1 MIYLKE
7 FKIPKDSWVDCY
19 FSCPCA
25 AGRHGFCPSDLPR
38 NMPTVCKNSHLNTWY
53 PWNTLYNR
61 GLREFSFE
69 DITILYGGNG
79 SGKTTLLN
87 IIAQCL
93 QFVNRFI
100 AGFGRVL
107 ALGRVAERGFRGGG
121 Q

>member
-19 FSCPCA
+19 FSCTCA
-25 AGRHGFCPSDLPR
+25 AGRHGGCPSDLPR

-69 DITILYGGNG
+69 DLSEKKY
-79 SGKTTLLN
+79 SQLPLSF
-87 IIAQCL
+87 AY
-93 QFVNRFI
+93 FP
-100 AGFGRVL
+100 
-107 ALGRVAERGFRGGG
+107 
-121 Q
+121 